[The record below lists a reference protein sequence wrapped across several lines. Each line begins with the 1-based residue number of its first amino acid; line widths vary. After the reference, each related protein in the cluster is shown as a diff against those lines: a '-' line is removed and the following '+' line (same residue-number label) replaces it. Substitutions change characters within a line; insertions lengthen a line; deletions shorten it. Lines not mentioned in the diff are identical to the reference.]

1 MSKRINKPQVSTP
14 EQKIEKKE
22 TYSKSKITFFIVLI
36 LSILPIFF
44 FLKQKYEE
52 FEQIKIHSSNQSE
65 IIKDQNSIITN
76 LTSKNYELSSLLLK
90 NNEKLT
96 VIQTNLAN
104 FEKVLQNQKSEL
116 NEKELRIQDL
126 AIDKSAI
133 ESDSKAIK
141 NTIIKMT
148 SDIINFNDELK
159 KVTLE
164 NEQNELLKKVISLTE
179 DRTVL
184 INHLKNY
191 EKVHMEIKQENA
203 LFALKI
209 RENLKK
215 EGYEFQN
222 KLGDWPKQNEILIKI
237 PKQNLQQRIEQITNP
252 IEPKKENI
260 VKKPSFWEKLSK

>member
-1 MSKRINKPQVSTP
+1 MSKRINKPQVSVP

-22 TYSKSKITFFIVLI
+22 IYSKLKMIFFIVSI
-36 LSILPIFF
+36 LSILPVFF
-44 FLKQKYEE
+44 FLKQKNEE
-52 FEQIKIHSSNQSE
+52 FEQLKIHSLNQSE
-65 IIKDQNSIITN
+65 IISNQNSIITN
-76 LTSKNYELSSLLLK
+76 LTEKKLELSLLLLK

-96 VIQTNLAN
+96 LFQTNLAN
-104 FEKVLQNQKSEL
+104 FEKILQSQKTEL
-116 NEKELRIQDL
+116 TEKELRIQDL
-126 AIDKSAI
+126 SIDKSAI

-148 SDIINFNDELK
+148 SDIINFNDDLK

-179 DRTVL
+179 DRNVL

-209 RENLKK
+209 RENIKK

-222 KLGDWPKQNEILIKI
+222 KLGDWPKQNEILIKT

-252 IEPKKENI
+252 IEPKNENV
-260 VKKPSFWEKLSK
+260 VKKPSFWDKLSR

>member
-1 MSKRINKPQVSTP
+1 MSKRINKPQSSVSEP
-14 EQKIEKKE
+14 KIEKKE
-22 TYSKSKITFFIVLI
+22 NNGKLKITFFIILI

-44 FLKQKYEE
+44 FLKQKNEE
-52 FEQIKIHSSNQSE
+52 FEQLKLHSLNQSE
-65 IIKDQNSIITN
+65 IITNQNSIITN
-76 LTSKNYELSSLLLK
+76 LTSKNSELGSLLLK
-90 NNEKLT
+90 NNEKLALF
-96 VIQTNLAN
+96 QTNLAN
-104 FEKVLQNQKSEL
+104 FEKVLQSQKSEL
-116 NEKELRIQDL
+116 TEKELRIQDL
-126 AIDKSAI
+126 AIDKSAL
-133 ESDSKAIK
+133 ESDNKAIK
-141 NTIIKMT
+141 NTIVKMT
-148 SDIINFNDELK
+148 SDIINFSDELK

-164 NEQNELLKKVISLTE
+164 HEQNELLKKVISLTE
-179 DRTVL
+179 DRNIL

-252 IEPKKENI
+252 TEPKNENV
-260 VKKPSFWEKLSK
+260 VKKPSFWDKLSR